1 MKKVIL
7 IAMVFIFATLNASEK
22 DAKLSIEFRKNIPF
36 IVKGLQIPITSTVQ
50 LKKFVKVKLP
60 QILKINTD
68 IIVPKVVSSQK
79 IGKVTFHRIS
89 YLVDGIPVLGRHT
102 VIKQKDGEIFSI
114 TNAAENI
121 NINTK
126 PKLAALEAS
135 KKVISNNYR
144 FVSEKPDF
152 HSDLVILKRFGKY
165 RLAWK
170 IRFRPSSPL
179 DGRYYYVDAH
189 SGMRLGGGNFVRNA
203 EPTNMAKVFL
213 SNPIRD
219 KEPIEIE
226 LPWIADDVEGK
237 LTSVEDENGIRKIVS
252 ANCPVLGDTID
263 YYGNQLEICT
273 ATQLANKTENGN
285 FIYEDWTKGVD
296 FKKDVEDVYSEVSM
310 YHHMS
315 RIYSKLMSLGLDG
328 FSNIGVHKDNNPI
341 IGISNFQMP
350 SQNGTLSSMDNA
362 FYSPHDP
369 YFAEMFF
376 SEFDYKGDM
385 LILGQGSK
393 ADFAYDGDVIYHE
406 FGHAVVEGAAQLA
419 FASSPDKYGYSNETM
434 GLDEGM
440 ADTFSFLIAGDSCL
454 GEYVSEAYGESYGY
468 SKTGDYYCLR
478 NAENDH
484 LVNEDFTGES
494 HNDGLPA
501 VNAHWQLY
509 QAALKAGA
517 TTDEFL
523 SFYISALLSVP
534 FSDLKYKGWGNI
546 LLDTVQDTDFSAL
559 KDKFEGILDAKGF
572 FNEVRA
578 RNIEHK
584 AQYLFSGGVADYQGS
599 PSETIDVEIEG
610 AKMDVAPMYVQLY
623 YDVPECIDTI
633 TITGTPSDG
642 ESMSTSSAPKY
653 SLLSRKENPVY
664 WTVDDIPFK
673 VDYDTYIMGSD
684 NSWTVTDLEPGNR
697 YYFQFINTG
706 PSGMLYGPKFK
717 ASWSSEEECAT
728 ETSDNITDSDT
739 LEETDEETSD
749 EDTSTD
755 TETDKKESGCSL
767 TLF

>member
-7 IAMVFIFATLNASEK
+7 IAMAFIFATLNASEK

-36 IVKGLQIPITSTVQ
+36 IVKGLEVPINSTVQ
-50 LKKFVKVKLP
+50 LKKFVTADLSK
-60 QILKINTD
+60 ILKINTA

-79 IGKVTFHRIS
+79 IGKTTFHRINYS
-89 YLVDGIPVLGRHT
+89 VDGIPILGRHT
-102 VIKQKDGEIFSI
+102 VIKQKDGKIFSI
-114 TNAAENI
+114 TNAAEDI
-121 NINTK
+121 DIDTK
-126 PKLAALEAS
+126 PTLAALEAS
-135 KKVISNNYR
+135 KKVVSNNY
-144 FVSEKPDF
+144 SNIPEKPDF
-152 HSDLVILKRFGKY
+152 HSNLVILKRFGKY

-189 SGMRLGGGNFVRNA
+189 SGMNLGGGNFVRKA
-203 EPTNMAKVFL
+203 TPTNMAKVFL
-213 SNPIRD
+213 SNPVRD
-219 KEPIEIE
+219 KEPVEIE
-226 LPWIADDVEGK
+226 LPWVADDVEGN
-237 LTSVEDENGIRKIVS
+237 LTSVEDGNGLRKIVS
-252 ANCPVLGDTID
+252 VNCPALGDTVD
-263 YYGNQLEICT
+263 YNGYQLEICT
-273 ATQLANKTENGN
+273 AKQLANKTENGN
-285 FIYEDWTKGVD
+285 FIYEDWTKGVN
-296 FKKDVEDVYSEVSM
+296 FQKDVEDIYSEVSM

-315 RIYSKLMSLGLDG
+315 RIYSKLMSLGLDN
-328 FSNIGVHKDNNPI
+328 FADIGVHKDNNPI
-341 IGISNFQMP
+341 IGISNFQMAA
-350 SQNGTLSSMDNA
+350 QNGTLSPMDNA

-376 SEFDYKGDM
+376 ADFEFKGDM
-385 LILGQGSK
+385 LVLGQGSK

-454 GEYVSEAYGESYGY
+454 GEYVSEAYGASYGN

-478 NAENDH
+478 NAENEN

-494 HNDGLPA
+494 HHDGLPA

-509 QAALKAGA
+509 QAALEAGA
-517 TTDEFL
+517 TTDEFI

-534 FSDLKYKGWGNI
+534 FSDLKYKGWGDI
-546 LLDTVQDTDFSAL
+546 LLETVQETDFSAL
-559 KDKFEGILDAKGF
+559 KEKFKEILDEKGF

-584 AQYLFSGGVADYQGS
+584 AEYLFSGGVAKYQGY

-633 TITGTPSDG
+633 TISGIPTDG
-642 ESMSTSSAPKY
+642 QSMSASSAPKY
-653 SLLSRKENPVY
+653 SILARKGEPIY
-664 WTVDDIPFK
+664 WTVDDIPFR
-673 VDYDTYIMGSD
+673 VDYDTYVMGSD
-684 NSWTVTDLEPGNR
+684 NSWTVTNLEPGNR

-706 PSGMLYGPKFK
+706 PSGMLYHPEYT
-717 ASWSSEEECAT
+717 ASWSSEASDEELA
-728 ETSDNITDSDT
+728 DSDT
-739 LEETDEETSD
+739 VEKTDEEVSD
-749 EDTSTD
+749 VENT
-755 TETDKKESGCSL
+755 TDKKESGCSI
-767 TLF
+767 LFF